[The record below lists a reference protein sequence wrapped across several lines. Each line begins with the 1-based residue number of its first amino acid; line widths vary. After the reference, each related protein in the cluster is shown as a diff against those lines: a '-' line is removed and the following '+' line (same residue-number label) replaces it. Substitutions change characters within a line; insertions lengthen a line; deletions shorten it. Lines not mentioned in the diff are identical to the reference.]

1 MSNKIYTVILYAEC
15 DGGENP
21 SNLRIIS
28 EYSKEETIVKS
39 ANLIFREGRHSV
51 FVYINGVFA
60 YKEAEGSC
68 YLNDEEGSLW
78 TQEIED
84 EGKAIV
90 DRIKGIVQE
99 RKAEVERV
107 RKEQEEKRKQEAAKA
122 AKAALESQK
131 IRDQENLKKLLLQ
144 YPDYAKSVL
153 RSEAAGDE

>member
-1 MSNKIYTVILYAEC
+1 MNDKIYTVILYAEC

-21 SNLRIIS
+21 SNLHIIS
-28 EYSKEETIVKS
+28 EYSKEETIAKS
-39 ANLIFREGRHSV
+39 ANLIFREGWHSV

-99 RKAEVERV
+99 RKAEVERA
-107 RKEQEEKRKQEAAKA
+107 RKQEEEKRKQEAAKA
-122 AKAALESQK
+122 ALESQK
-131 IRDQENLKKLLLQ
+131 ARDQENLKKLLLR